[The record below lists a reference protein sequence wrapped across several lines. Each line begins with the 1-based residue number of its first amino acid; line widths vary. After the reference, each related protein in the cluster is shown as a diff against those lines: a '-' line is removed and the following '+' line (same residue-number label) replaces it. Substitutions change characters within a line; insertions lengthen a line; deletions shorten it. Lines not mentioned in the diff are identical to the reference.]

1 MTAPTDFER
10 FDTREIWSKD
20 HRHLLHPWTHFDSFR
35 ESGSLAIAEGRDCLV
50 FDTDGKQYIDAV
62 GGLWCNN
69 IGLGREEMADA
80 IAAQARQLSYANPF
94 TDMTNVPAAELAS
107 RLAELAPGELNHV
120 FFTTGGSTAVD
131 SAYRLVQYY
140 QSCRGKPDKNHV
152 IARRGAYHGSTYL
165 SMSIGGKK
173 ADRVPEFE
181 YKADTIHHISCP
193 NYFRAPAGMRE
204 DEYCNALVQEL
215 DDKIDQIGADRVAA
229 FFAEPVLGAG
239 GVVVPPPGYHQRT
252 AEVCRAH
259 DVLYVSDEVVTGFG
273 RLGHWFASEAVFGFQ
288 PDLITCAKGITS
300 GYMPLGAL
308 LFSDTIHD
316 AISAPNPNRTFA
328 NGFTYSGH
336 PVCCAAALKNLDILE
351 REDLLA
357 KVRRDGPYLQAQ
369 LETLRDLP
377 TVGDVR
383 GSHFMMCV
391 ESVADKKSKEL
402 FPDAVNVGK
411 RISNRCEEMGLI
423 VRPVVHLNVLSPPLT
438 LTRQQIDTCV
448 EVLRKAM
455 IQVGKELEREG
466 LLS

>member
-1 MTAPTDFER
+1 MTARVDFKR
-10 FDTREIWSKD
+10 YDTQDVWSKD
-20 HRHLLHPWTHFDSFR
+20 HRHLLHPWTQFDSFR
-35 ESGSLAIAEGRDCLV
+35 EFGSLAIAEGRDCLI
-50 FDTDGKQYIDAV
+50 FDTDGKEYIDAV

-69 IGLGREEMADA
+69 LGSGREEMAEA
-80 IAAQARQLSYANPF
+80 ISEQVRRLSYANPF

-107 RLAELAPGELNHV
+107 RLSELAPGNLNHV

-140 QSCRGKPDKNHV
+140 QSCRGVPEKKHV
-152 IARRGAYHGSTYL
+152 IARHGAYHGSTYL

-181 YKADTIHHISCP
+181 YKSDTIHHISCP
-193 NYFRAPAGMRE
+193 SFYRAPEGMNE
-204 DEYCNALVQEL
+204 SEYCDFLVKEL
-215 DDKIDQIGADRVAA
+215 EDKIEEIGPHRVAA

-239 GVVVPPPGYHQRT
+239 GVVVPPAGYHQRT
-252 AEVCRAH
+252 SEVCRAH

-273 RLGHWFASEAVFGFQ
+273 RLGEWFASKAVFGFQ
-288 PDLITCAKGITS
+288 PDMITCAKGVTS
-300 GYMPLGAL
+300 GYLPLGAV
-308 LFSDTIHD
+308 LFSESIYET
-316 AISAPNPNRTFA
+316 ISAPNPSRTFA

-336 PVCCAAALKNLDILE
+336 PVCCAAALKNLEIIARENLLE
-351 REDLLA
+351 
-357 KVRRDGPYLQAQ
+357 KVRQDGPYLKQR

-383 GSHFMMCV
+383 GSHYMMCV
-391 ESVADKKSKEL
+391 ESVADKQSKEL
-402 FPDAVNVGK
+402 FPDDVNIGK
-411 RISNRCEEMGLI
+411 RISNRCEELGVI

-438 LTRQQIDTCV
+438 LTRDQIDTCV

-455 IQVGKELEREG
+455 LQVGEELVQEG